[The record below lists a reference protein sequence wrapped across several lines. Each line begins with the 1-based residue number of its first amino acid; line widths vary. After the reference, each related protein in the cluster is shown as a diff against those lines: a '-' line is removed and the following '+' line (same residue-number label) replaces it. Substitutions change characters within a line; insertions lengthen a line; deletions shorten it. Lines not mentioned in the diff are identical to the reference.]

1 MANDGYTLREVDT
14 RLGRPKG
21 SAFRAFKRQRE
32 ALRENVDFT
41 VLPARTA
48 KAEIERLRASGRI
61 YRSSINV
68 IVLFESGFERVRAEL
83 ELAHG
88 VAQESSDPSISS
100 ARRIRSARYRG
111 A

>member
-1 MANDGYTLREVDT
+1 MTTDAYTLREIDT

-41 VLPARTA
+41 VLPAHRA
-48 KAEIERLRASGRI
+48 KAEIERLRATGRI

-68 IVLFESGFERVRAEL
+68 IILSESGFAQVRAEL
-83 ELAHG
+83 E
-88 VAQESSDPSISS
+88 
-100 ARRIRSARYRG
+100 RS
-111 A
+111 